1 MSNNKKKKRKKN
13 NNYKNAKSTKS
24 NKNTKKQMEKN
35 QRTDYNIPT
44 ISLKSGFIL
53 IVSYLVSTVVF
64 PLLLSI
70 LGIDNRFGVVIG
82 NSLITSFAVA
92 YARYFVDTKSGY
104 SLGFFRLY
112 ILFALSLAIIGY
124 FWIYKGIHI

>member
-1 MSNNKKKKRKKN
+1 MSNNKKKKRKKRKKN

-44 ISLKSGFIL
+44 ISFKSGLIL
-53 IVSYLVSTVVF
+53 IVSSLVSTVVF

-70 LGIDNRFGVVIG
+70 FGIDNRFGVVIG
-82 NSLITSFAVA
+82 NSLI
-92 YARYFVDTKSGY
+92 
-104 SLGFFRLY
+104 
-112 ILFALSLAIIGY
+112 
-124 FWIYKGIHI
+124 